1 MAFFDNSNW
10 VRSML
15 ATQAGNLQGQF
26 APNGEMWQQYLN
38 AVNPL
43 MNSVNG
49 MLNPSQAMLWG
60 GTGMPGYMDSLMNYG
75 NALPGLLNSLTG
87 GTGQAQEYL
96 NFMGGNLSNLGNM
109 ANAAFGMATNPQQ
122 SPLQQ
127 FIENQLTGFVGGG
140 NPLQNMLGETGYG
153 LMAGGGSTP
162 YTQGMGDVGNYFL
175 QQGGMTDPL
184 RQGVSMAGQGGAA
197 GMNLLNTG
205 GLNQLPGL
213 KDAIGFGQ
221 NTLANGGMN
230 NFLGMGEGGIGN
242 ILGNQGQMGS
252 INALQKSLLPEI
264 QSGGYGK
271 LQPGFDTA
279 ISMMNGG
286 NISPYTQKGAD
297 LALQFASGG
306 GPSLMSGMG
315 GLSMPSFSA
324 PSISIS
330 GPGSVSRGAVDSGYT
345 QSIDEMI
352 SKAKEILDQ
361 NPLIPMDKAINMARD
376 QAGTAM
382 SQNMEA
388 MMRRALQR
396 GNQGAS
402 NVTSGLSNQAMAD
415 FANEGSQAEAAAM
428 RDAMMKQQ
436 GLQLQ
441 KYGIGADLSKAMEQV
456 AAGRNAS
463 SSQLAGQEM
472 SANAQLQAA
481 YMSAQ
486 AQAASQN
493 AQMQFAAQQAQ
504 ADMFKTMAT
513 LNNQRQMSGLQSLL
527 GFSGQQNDQMMGGLN
542 AMAGLQNSANNRLGI
557 ASDAF
562 LKGSDIQSG
571 RELQA
576 LGLIPGMSNAQNNN
590 LNTGLS
596 AITQPA
602 NILSQN
608 MGTGAN
614 LFSNMTSALPGM
626 QNSAN
631 NLLGTAGNLI
641 TGAGGLELNRLTG
654 GAGMAQNGIGN
665 LFTGLNGAQNL
676 ANAQGQQATGALGIG
691 NSLMQTL
698 MGGANN
704 AFGNSMQLPGFGL
717 SQFNALT
724 GAMSPFYSSWN
735 QGIGNLYNG
744 ISNSN
749 NILGQLAGQNL
760 GYMGTGMSGY
770 AGLNAGS
777 GNGSLFNSIGSFI
790 GNLGQAA
797 QGAGAMGYKPSDSR
811 LKDNQRDTEKGIETI
826 DKLKVKDYEWKDTG
840 KTETGLIAQELNEVV
855 PYAVLEGDEN
865 NIWKVDYA
873 KLVPILIKA
882 VQELKAEIEKLKE
895 NK

>member
-1 MAFFDNSNW
+1 MALVDNSNW
-10 VRSML
+10 VRSSL
-15 ATQAGNLQGQF
+15 GSLFGNLQNQM
-26 APNGEMWQQYLN
+26 APNGAMWEQYLN
-38 AVNPL
+38 SVNPL
-43 MNSVNG
+43 MSSVMNTI
-49 MLNPSQAMLWG
+49 NPAQAMLWG
-60 GTGMPGYMDSLMNYG
+60 GSGMPGYMDSLMQYG
-75 NALPGLLNSLTG
+75 GSLPGMLSNFVGSGTQGAQNTIGGIDSILSGLNSQISPLMQQFMQ
-87 GTGQAQEYL
+87 GQGSTPMSQ
-96 NFMGGNLSNLGNM
+96 FLGN
-109 ANAAFGMATNPQQ
+109 QV
-122 SPLQQ
+122 
-127 FIENQLTGFVGGG
+127 TGFMGG

-153 LMAGGGSTP
+153 LMAGGGQTP

-213 KDAIGFGQ
+213 SDAIGFGQ

-230 NFLGMGEGGIGN
+230 NFLGMGQSGIGN

-252 INALQKSLLPEI
+252 INALQQSLLPEI
-264 QSGGYGK
+264 QSGGYGQ

-324 PSISIS
+324 PSISIG

-486 AQAASQN
+486 AQAAAQN

-513 LNNQRQMSGLQSLL
+513 LNNQRQIGGLQSLQ
-527 GFSGQQNDQMMGGLN
+527 GFAGQQNEQMMGGLN

-571 RELQA
+571 REMGA
-576 LGLIPGMSNAQNNN
+576 LGLIPGMSNAQNQN

-631 NLLGTAGNLI
+631 NLLSTAGNLI
-641 TGAGGLELNRLTG
+641 TGGGGLDLSRLNA
-654 GAGMAQNGIGN
+654 GAGMANSN
-665 LFTGLNGAQNL
+665 LSN
-676 ANAQGQQATGALGIG
+676 ALGMLG
-691 NSLMQTL
+691 LGNTVNQGETSNMLAGLGLGNNMTNSLLGGMQ
-698 MGGANN
+698 NQ
-704 AFGNSMQLPGFGL
+704 FGNNMAIPGFGL

-724 GAMSPFYSSWN
+724 GATNPFYNSWN
-735 QGIGNLYNG
+735 QG
-744 ISNSN
+744 NSN
-749 NILGQLAGQNL
+749 LAGSIANGNSILGSLAGQQL
-760 GYMGTGMSGY
+760 GYLGQGLGAYGGINPASG
-770 AGLNAGS
+770 GGSPLNS
-777 GNGSLFNSIGSFI
+777 WL
-790 GNLGQAA
+790 QAA
-797 QGAGAMGYKPSDSR
+797 QGIGSMAG
-811 LKDNQRDTEKGIETI
+811 GIASGFGGP
-826 DKLKVKDYEWKDTG
+826 LG
-840 KTETGLIAQELNEVV
+840 TGLANVLNGVGGRK
-855 PYAVLEGDEN
+855 P
-865 NIWKVDYA
+865 
-873 KLVPILIKA
+873 
-882 VQELKAEIEKLKE
+882 
-895 NK
+895 